1 METHRLRALPSETC
15 GLWSGITDQ
24 VLCSCCDLSLM
35 FDDIFLLLL
44 LLGTRLVQLRDVVAL
59 QPLKVIVDHAD
70 AAYVLQMV
78 SSCKVFSTALVTH
91 LVDFHNNHQ
100 FVVFQ
105 IHLVSFSH
113 DVCDL
118 LDYAVARQNIV
129 IAYRRPNCKLHGKKS
144 QPPHASISHTLICS
158 PSSSWTRPGERAHKY
173 IPYAPGK
180 VLDES
185 AERELS
191 TPPARDP
198 RCWLDP
204 SMSWV

>member
-1 METHRLRALPSETC
+1 M
-15 GLWSGITDQ
+15 Q
-24 VLCSCCDLSLM
+24 SL
-35 FDDIFLLLL
+35 FHSH
-44 LLGTRLVQLRDVVAL
+44 TVA
-59 QPLKVIVDHAD
+59 
-70 AAYVLQMV
+70 
-78 SSCKVFSTALVTH
+78 TH

-105 IHLVSFSH
+105 IYLVSPSH

-118 LDYAVARQNIV
+118 LDHAVARQNIM
-129 IAYRRPNCKLHGKKS
+129 IAYRRPNCKLHGSKES
-144 QPPHASISHTLICS
+144 AAHFEHADLWLIIVLDQ
-158 PSSSWTRPGERAHKY
+158 TRRASTHKY

-180 VLDES
+180 VLDEN

>member
-1 METHRLRALPSETC
+1 M
-15 GLWSGITDQ
+15 Q
-24 VLCSCCDLSLM
+24 SL
-35 FDDIFLLLL
+35 FHSHTL
-44 LLGTRLVQLRDVVAL
+44 A
-59 QPLKVIVDHAD
+59 
-70 AAYVLQMV
+70 
-78 SSCKVFSTALVTH
+78 TH

-105 IHLVSFSH
+105 IYLVSFSH

-118 LDYAVARQNIV
+118 LDHAVARQNIV

-144 QPPHASISHTLICS
+144 QLPQPRISNTLICS
-158 PSSSWTRPGERAHKY
+158 PSSSWIRPGERVHTRY

-204 SMSWV
+204 SMSWVWVGVRIGFACGFCCSWHLSISSWLEKLARLGMLFWRRWLVTAVVSEHTSIFSLPL